1 MILKNYELNKINFE
15 MNNFF
20 LFYGENQGLK
30 EECIEKIFIKKKIA
44 KTTYYERD
52 ILDNINLFYE
62 SIITKSFFE
71 KEKIIIIKKA
81 TDKIKPIIDELIEKK
96 IEDIIIIFDSDEL
109 TKKSK
114 LRTFFEKNK
123 NLVCIPFYADNYQ
136 SLSFI
141 VQEFFKKQKI
151 SISREIINL
160 IIERATGNRKHLKI
174 ELEKIKNYSINKK
187 EIDYTAI
194 QKLTNL
200 GNDYNIS
207 ELVDNCLAKN
217 RIKLI
222 KIMNENNFSNDETII
237 IMRTFLAKAKRL
249 YTLRIEID
257 KNQNIEGTLSNYKPP
272 IFWKDKDLVKQQIKL
287 WSKKNIQNLLIEINK
302 TELLIKKNFNTSL
315 NILLDFIHTQSKI
328 FNN

>member
-30 EECIEKIFIKKKIA
+30 EECIEKIFIKKKIT

-71 KEKIIIIKKA
+71 KKKIIIIKKA

-96 IEDIIIIFDSDEL
+96 IEDIIIIFGSDEL
-109 TKKSK
+109 IKKSK

-123 NLVCIPFYADNYQ
+123 NLVCVPFYADNYQ

>member
-96 IEDIIIIFDSDEL
+96 IEDMIIIFDSDEL

-123 NLVCIPFYADNYQ
+123 KLVCIPFYADNYQ

>member
-81 TDKIKPIIDELIEKK
+81 TDKIKPIEKK

-123 NLVCIPFYADNYQ
+123 DLVCIPFYADNYQ

>member
-15 MNNFF
+15 INNFF

-44 KTTYYERD
+44 KTTYYERE

-81 TDKIKPIIDELIEKK
+81 TDKIKPIIDEIIEKK
-96 IEDIIIIFDSDEL
+96 IEDVIIIFDSDEL

-114 LRTFFEKNK
+114 MRTFFEKNK

-217 RIKLI
+217 MTKLL

-257 KNQNIEGTLSNYKPP
+257 KNQNIEGALSNYKPP

-287 WSKKNIQNLLIEINK
+287 WSKENIQNLLIEINK

>member
-1 MILKNYELNKINFE
+1 MNK
-15 MNNFF
+15 FF

>member
-1 MILKNYELNKINFE
+1 MILKNYEMNKINFE

>member
-257 KNQNIEGTLSNYKPP
+257 KNQNIEGALSNYKPP